1 MGYTSSQIAD
11 VLLKAD
17 KTMYKLGNVA
27 YENMFSEDDET
38 YDYERDIIF
47 IYKKAVEYADDF
59 YVGTVKLD
67 KVVERLAAKL
77 YIYDY
82 GTLSPLYVDV
92 STQENQGLDILYVL
106 KSTILD
112 LGPGLLGSND
122 FSQSQ
127 ISIDLD
133 FAYIKQQT
141 RDYYVHD
148 QQVASSTWVVNHNL
162 NKFASIN
169 IVDTANEEV
178 VGDVSYNGLNQ
189 ITINFTAPISG
200 KSYIN

>member
-200 KSYIN
+200 KAYIN

>member
-1 MGYTSSQIAD
+1 M
-11 VLLKAD
+11 
-17 KTMYKLGNVA
+17 
-27 YENMFSEDDET
+27 
-38 YDYERDIIF
+38 
-47 IYKKAVEYADDF
+47 
-59 YVGTVKLD
+59 
-67 KVVERLAAKL
+67 
-77 YIYDY
+77 
-82 GTLSPLYVDV
+82 SPLYIDV

-106 KSTILD
+106 KTTTLD

-200 KSYIN
+200 KAYIN

>member
-11 VLLKAD
+11 ILLKAD

-27 YENMFSEDDET
+27 YDNMFSENDET

-67 KVVERLAAKL
+67 QTVERLAAKL
-77 YIYDY
+77 NIYDY
-82 GTLSPLYVDV
+82 GSLSPIYVDV
-92 STQENQGLDILYVL
+92 ASQINQGLDILYVL
-106 KSTILD
+106 KTTALD

-122 FSQSQ
+122 FTQSE
-127 ISIDLD
+127 INIDLD
-133 FAYIKQQT
+133 FAYIKEQT

-148 QQVASSTWVVNHNL
+148 QQVASATWVVTHNL

-178 VGDVSYNGLNQ
+178 VGDVAYNSLNQ
-189 ITINFTAPISG
+189 ITINFSAPISG
-200 KSYIN
+200 KAYIN